1 MVTVTCMNDQTRNQ
15 ENMKL
20 FKIIR
25 TSSDQDEDYD
35 DWKDTEEYWTD
46 EQGNKLICEDL
57 EL

>member
-1 MVTVTCMNDQTRNQ
+1 
-15 ENMKL
+15 MKL

-46 EQGNKLICEDL
+46 EQGNKPICEDL

>member
-1 MVTVTCMNDQTRNQ
+1 MNDQTRNQ